1 MRLFVK
7 NLNII
12 GILFIFVSAGG
23 LFVTG
28 ISTNQIKYI
37 YASACVSF
45 IALIF
50 ITYLCYHNRHNNIE
64 LPQQPIHIYHDP
76 TMNMKRNK
84 SDTNL
89 ELINSP

>member
-1 MRLFVK
+1 MRLFGK
-7 NLNII
+7 NLHII
-12 GILFIFVSAGG
+12 GALLMFVSAGA

-28 ISTNQIKYI
+28 ISTNQIPYV
-37 YASACVSF
+37 YASACVSLVC
-45 IALIF
+45 LIF
-50 ITYLCYHNRHNNIE
+50 VAYFCYRYRLNKTE
-64 LPQQPIHIYHDP
+64 LPLQPINIYHDP